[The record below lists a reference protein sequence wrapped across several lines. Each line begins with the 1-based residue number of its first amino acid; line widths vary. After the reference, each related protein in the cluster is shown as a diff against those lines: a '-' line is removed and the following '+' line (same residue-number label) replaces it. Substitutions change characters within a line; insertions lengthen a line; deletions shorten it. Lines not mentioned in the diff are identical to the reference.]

1 MNIVMIGVGYVGLVT
16 GVCFAEMG
24 HRVTCLDIDETK
36 IKRLSEGIIPI
47 YEPGL
52 TEMVE
57 RNIETGRLKFTTDYD
72 DAVNQASIFFIAV
85 DTPMSKDGSADIKRV
100 EEVARSIAVRLVQPS
115 IIVIKSTVP
124 VGTSLKVEEIIQK
137 TLEEKGITLEF
148 HVISNPEFLKEG
160 DAVQDFMK
168 PDRVILGINDPS
180 PLKTMKS
187 LYAPFM
193 LNHDRLIVMNRPSAE
208 LSKYAANA
216 ALATRVSFMNEMAN
230 LCEKTGADID
240 SLRRALGSDQR
251 IGNQFLYAGVGFGG
265 SCFPKDIQAL
275 LYQSHLYDTNLLV
288 VEAVSQ
294 ANVRQKQ
301 LMGKKM
307 RSYFST
313 KGGLQGKTIGILGL
327 SFKPNTDDMR
337 EAPSLALI
345 EELLKEK
352 VQLRLFD
359 PVAMNNAKLHLGQFP
374 QITWCQDEI
383 TAAQGADA
391 LVLMT
396 EWKQFRTINFSS
408 LLHHMRGDAFF
419 DGRNQFSPLEM
430 SKKGFDYISIGRQ
443 PSLKNRSLDANFI
456 D

>member
-1 MNIVMIGVGYVGLVT
+1 MNIVMVGVGYVGLVT

-24 HRVTCLDIDETK
+24 HHVTCLDIDEIK
-36 IKRLSEGIIPI
+36 IKRLGEGVIPI

-57 RNIETGRLKFTTDYD
+57 RNLETGRLKFTTDYD
-72 DAVNQASIFFIAV
+72 HAVKQGSIFFIAV
-85 DTPMSKDGSADIKRV
+85 DTPMSEDGSADTKRV
-100 EEVARSIAVRLVQPS
+100 EEVAKSIGSRLTHSS

-124 VGTSLKVEEIIQK
+124 VGTSLKVEKIIQK
-137 TLEEKGITLEF
+137 TLEEKGVSIEF
-148 HVISNPEFLKEG
+148 HVVSNPEFLKEG

-180 PLKTMKS
+180 PLETMKS

-216 ALATRVSFMNEMAN
+216 ALATRVSFMNEIAN

-275 LYQSHLYDTNLLV
+275 LYQAHLHNTNLLV
-288 VEAVSQ
+288 VKAVAQ
-294 ANVRQKQ
+294 ANATQKR
-301 LMGKKM
+301 LMGKKIKA
-307 RSYFST
+307 YFAE
-313 KGGLQGKTIGILGL
+313 KGGLKDKTLGILGL

-337 EAPSLALI
+337 EAPSLTLI
-345 EELLKEK
+345 EELLQEGAK
-352 VQLRLFD
+352 LRLFD
-359 PVAMNNAKLHLGQFP
+359 PVAMHNAKSCLP
-374 QITWCQDEI
+374 ESTQITWCQDESN
-383 TAAQGADA
+383 AAQGADA

-408 LLHHMRGDAFF
+408 LLHHMKGDAFF

-430 SKKGFDYISIGRQ
+430 SKKGFDYISIGRES
-443 PSLKNRSLDANFI
+443 SLKNRSLDANFI